1 MNIGMT
7 LPVMEP
13 GLTRDNLYE
22 WTNQIDKG
30 PWSSIALG
38 ERIVFD
44 NPEFISMLSAVAA
57 WTKKVEII
65 STVSVLSMHDPVLSA
80 KQFAT
85 IDMLS
90 EGRLTVGVGVGG
102 RQEDYEAIGSDWKN
116 HRWKKVSEYSKI
128 MQSIWASEFEQ
139 DIGPKP
145 VQAKGPKIL
154 AGAIGPKALSMSA
167 DYASGIAG
175 FSFNA
180 DIEEISDAAVR
191 AREAFSIKG
200 MKEPRIVTSF
210 WFAIGKD
217 SRLQM
222 QSHLKRYL
230 AWMGK
235 EIAENLAANAGFC
248 GSIED
253 LSRLIKQVKECGVD
267 DLLLVPTSKD
277 LKQVIEIEDIL

>member
-13 GLTRDNLYE
+13 GLTRNNLYE

-154 AGAIGPKALSMSA
+154 AGA
-167 DYASGIAG
+167 
-175 FSFNA
+175 
-180 DIEEISDAAVR
+180 VR
-191 AREAFSIKG
+191 AREAFSING

-253 LSRLIKQVKECGVD
+253 LAKLIKQVKECGVD

>member
-1 MNIGMT
+1 MT

-13 GLTRDNLYE
+13 GLTRNNLYE
-22 WTNQIDKG
+22 WTNQIDNG

-44 NPEFISMLSAVAA
+44 NPEFISMLSAIAA
-57 WTKKVEII
+57 WTSNVEII
-65 STVSVLSMHDPVLSA
+65 STVSVLTMHDPVLSA

-116 HRWKKVSEYSKI
+116 HRWKKVSEYSNI
-128 MQSIWASEFEQ
+128 MQSIWASEFVQ
-139 DIGPKP
+139 DIGPKT
-145 VQAKGPKIL
+145 VQPKGPKIL

-180 DIEEISDAAVR
+180 DIDEISDAAVR

-200 MKEPRIVTSF
+200 IKEPRIVTSF
-210 WFAIGKD
+210 WFAVGKD

-222 QSHLKRYL
+222 QSHLNRYL
-230 AWMGK
+230 A
-235 EIAENLAANAGFC
+235 
-248 GSIED
+248 
-253 LSRLIKQVKECGVD
+253 
-267 DLLLVPTSKD
+267 
-277 LKQVIEIEDIL
+277 

>member
-1 MNIGMT
+1 MT

-13 GLTRDNLYE
+13 GLTRNNLYE
-22 WTNQIDKG
+22 WTNQIDNG

-57 WTKKVEII
+57 WTSNVEII

-128 MQSIWASEFEQ
+128 MQSIWASEF
-139 DIGPKP
+139 
-145 VQAKGPKIL
+145 VQ
-154 AGAIGPKALSMSA
+154 
-167 DYASGIAG
+167 
-175 FSFNA
+175 
-180 DIEEISDAAVR
+180 
-191 AREAFSIKG
+191 
-200 MKEPRIVTSF
+200 
-210 WFAIGKD
+210 
-217 SRLQM
+217 

-253 LSRLIKQVKECGVD
+253 LAKLIKQVKECGVD

>member
-13 GLTRDNLYE
+13 GLTRNNLYE

-30 PWSSIALG
+30 PWSSNALG

-57 WTKKVEII
+57 WTSNVEII

-128 MQSIWASEFEQ
+128 MQSIWASEFAQ

-154 AGAIGPKALSMSA
+154 AGAIGNMIDSIFYGVFFTDSYGQVAEIFPQKG
-167 DYASGIAG
+167 YAPLLFGHVVDMLQFPLFTWVWPNWLPWLGGSEYTFFQYVFNPRQRL
-175 FSFNA
+175 FSRYLYKNIFL
-180 DIEEISDAAVR
+180 IFISD
-191 AREAFSIKG
+191 S
-200 MKEPRIVTSF
+200 
-210 WFAIGKD
+210 
-217 SRLQM
+217 
-222 QSHLKRYL
+222 
-230 AWMGK
+230 
-235 EIAENLAANAGFC
+235 
-248 GSIED
+248 
-253 LSRLIKQVKECGVD
+253 
-267 DLLLVPTSKD
+267 
-277 LKQVIEIEDIL
+277 